1 MNKALR
7 VSVMIGCMVIAMA
20 TPRSAWSDND
30 CINCGPPL
38 TGSDSITRVTEYINA
53 HCRPIVNI
61 HSLCDSMDIVE
72 SFDDDIMNFFTDC
85 GDKELDVIHA
95 ALRNV
100 ECRNN
105 DFKESY
111 PYRDSIRLL
120 PLISH
125 YIPTSSS
132 FIKQIADKY
141 IDAGR
146 ADDLAEIMNTP
157 DHQGRAFLD
166 YIEFIRQFA
175 GEDTYQYK
183 DLQRVIN
190 LTCNLGGRY
199 SQKPQPEGCQTHE
212 RLRSHFDD

>member
-1 MNKALR
+1 
-7 VSVMIGCMVIAMA
+7 MIGCMTIAMA
-20 TPRSAWSDND
+20 TPRSAWSSED

-38 TGSDSITRVTEYINA
+38 TGDESITRVTDYINA
-53 HCRPIVNI
+53 HCRPIGNIQNLCSNMDEIVNY
-61 HSLCDSMDIVE
+61 E
-72 SFDDDIMNFFTDC
+72 DDLMMFFTDC
-85 GDKELDVIHA
+85 GERHLDVIHA

-105 DFKESY
+105 HFKESY

-120 PLISH
+120 PLFSH
-125 YIPTSSS
+125 YIPNSS
-132 FIKQIADKY
+132 FFIKNIADEY

-146 ADDLAEIMNTP
+146 TDDLAEIMNTP
-157 DHQGRAFLD
+157 DHQGRNFLD

-175 GEDTYQYK
+175 GDDTYQYK
-183 DLQRVIN
+183 DLQKVIN

-199 SQKPQPEGCQTHE
+199 NQKPQPEGCQTHE